1 VRVDAEGTR
10 FGRYRLIEL
19 LGRGGMG
26 EVWRAFDTVT
36 ERVVALKVLPIEY
49 ADDAV
54 FQERFRWEARSAAGL
69 DEPHVVPIYD
79 FGEIDGRLYV
89 TMRLIK
95 GRDLNGILS
104 DGPMDAER
112 AVRIIDQIA
121 SALHAAH
128 KVDLVHRDVKPSN
141 ILVTDDD
148 FAYLIDFG
156 IAARTARQSGLTSTA
171 TVIGTLAYM
180 APERLTTGQ
189 TDARA
194 DIYSLACVFYECL
207 TGSQPFSGDSME
219 QQVGGHIALPP
230 PRISNRHANV
240 PAQLDAVIAKGMAK
254 DPDDRYATTRE
265 MAQAARAA
273 ITAPA
278 TAPIPLPP
286 TAAATRPNPLTP
298 TAAALYGDSYP
309 NPYPE
314 RQTQSGYVASRPAP
328 RPSSAPPTDRTQYPP
343 MFYSPNLAGRTTSR
357 KGRLIAFSSAAAVL
371 VIAAVVAGI
380 VLSSSGGHGASP
392 PASPASAAPSAL
404 SKTGPFTGTFSAAM
418 GSKTLADGTPAT
430 GDDVAAF
437 SETWRLRSACAA
449 NGCVATASTGGR
461 YPAKDLVFDNVGGRW
476 LAVTTSRRNCKNR
489 EDDEAWNVISLEPQ
503 PDGTMSGESTQ
514 ATTNGCFNKRT
525 VTFTRTADTD
535 ISLLPDPAS
544 LAPRVVSPAE
554 ALYGGYAFE
563 TTYANGHTNAVN
575 HYGVRTDCLRAGD
588 RCISA
593 FISTT
598 GEKVF
603 VFANGTWTQNME
615 FDDHCSTGGTNRTKY
630 TATMPLP
637 QPPQNP
643 ITSLTGHGYA
653 DVTTTS
659 GSQCRSQSFDD
670 KFSRTGD

>member
-36 ERVVALKVLPIEY
+36 ERVVALKVLPTEY

-54 FQERFRWEARSAAGL
+54 YQERFRWEARSAAGL

-79 FGEIDGRLYV
+79 FGEIDGRLFV

-104 DGPMDAER
+104 GGPIDAER
-112 AVRIIDQIA
+112 AVRIIDQVA
-121 SALHAAH
+121 SALHEAH

-156 IAARTARQSGLTSTA
+156 IARTARQSGLTSSA

-207 TGSQPFSGDSME
+207 TGSQPFSGDSLE

-230 PRISNRHANV
+230 PLISDRHENV

-254 DPDDRYATTRE
+254 NPDDRYASTRE

-278 TAPIPLPP
+278 TRPNPLPP

-298 TAAALYGDSYP
+298 TAAALYSNPYP

-314 RQTQSGYVASRPAP
+314 RQTQSGYVASRPVP
-328 RPSSAPPTDRTQYPP
+328 WPSPPPPTDRTQYPP

-357 KGRLIAFSSAAAVL
+357 NGRLIAFTSAAGVL
-371 VIAAVVAGI
+371 AIAAVVAGI
-380 VLSSSGGHGASP
+380 VLSSSGDHGASP
-392 PASPASAAPSAL
+392 PASPTSATPSAL
-404 SKTGPFTGTFSAAM
+404 PKTGPFTGTFSAAM
-418 GSKTLADGTPAT
+418 GSKTLADGTPVT

-461 YPAKDLVFDNVGGRW
+461 YPAKDLVFDNVDGRW
-476 LAVTTSRRNCKNR
+476 LAVTTSRRNCRNR
-489 EDDEAWNVISLEPQ
+489 EDDEAWNVISLQPQ

-554 ALYGGYAFE
+554 ALYGGYSAE
-563 TTYANGHTNAVN
+563 TTYANGHANAVN

-588 RCISA
+588 RCVST
-593 FISTT
+593 FINTT
-598 GEKVF
+598 DEKVF
-603 VFANGTWTQNME
+603 VFGNGTWTQNTE
-615 FDDHCSTGGTNRTKY
+615 FDDDCSTGGTNRTKY

-653 DVTTTS
+653 DVTTTP

-670 KFSRTGD
+670 KFTRTGD

>member
-1 VRVDAEGTR
+1 MRVDAEGTR

-36 ERVVALKVLPIEY
+36 ERVVALKVLPTEY

-54 FQERFRWEARSAAGL
+54 YQERFRWEARSAAGL

-79 FGEIDGRLYV
+79 FGEIDGRLFV

-104 DGPMDAER
+104 GGPIDAER
-112 AVRIIDQIA
+112 AVRIIDHVA
-121 SALHAAH
+121 SALQAAH

-156 IAARTARQSGLTSTA
+156 IARTARQSGLTSSA

-207 TGSQPFSGDSME
+207 TGSQPFSGDSLE

-230 PRISNRHANV
+230 PLISDRHENV

-254 DPDDRYATTRE
+254 NPDDRYASTRE

-278 TAPIPLPP
+278 TRPNPLPP

-298 TAAALYGDSYP
+298 TAAALYSNPYP

-314 RQTQSGYVASRPAP
+314 RQTQSGYVASRPVP
-328 RPSSAPPTDRTQYPP
+328 WPSPPPPTDRTQYPP

-357 KGRLIAFSSAAAVL
+357 NGRLIAFTSAAGVL
-371 VIAAVVAGI
+371 AIAAVVAGI
-380 VLSSSGGHGASP
+380 VLSSSGDHGASP
-392 PASPASAAPSAL
+392 PASPTSATPSAL
-404 SKTGPFTGTFSAAM
+404 PKTGPFTGTFSAAM
-418 GSKTLADGTPAT
+418 GSKTLADGTPVT

-461 YPAKDLVFDNVGGRW
+461 YPAKDPVFDNVGGRW
-476 LAVTTSRRNCKNR
+476 LAVSTSRRNCKNR
-489 EDDEAWNVISLEPQ
+489 EDDEAWNVISLQ
-503 PDGTMSGESTQ
+503 P
-514 ATTNGCFNKRT
+514 
-525 VTFTRTADTD
+525 
-535 ISLLPDPAS
+535 
-544 LAPRVVSPAE
+544 
-554 ALYGGYAFE
+554 
-563 TTYANGHTNAVN
+563 
-575 HYGVRTDCLRAGD
+575 
-588 RCISA
+588 
-593 FISTT
+593 
-598 GEKVF
+598 
-603 VFANGTWTQNME
+603 
-615 FDDHCSTGGTNRTKY
+615 
-630 TATMPLP
+630 
-637 QPPQNP
+637 
-643 ITSLTGHGYA
+643 
-653 DVTTTS
+653 
-659 GSQCRSQSFDD
+659 
-670 KFSRTGD
+670 